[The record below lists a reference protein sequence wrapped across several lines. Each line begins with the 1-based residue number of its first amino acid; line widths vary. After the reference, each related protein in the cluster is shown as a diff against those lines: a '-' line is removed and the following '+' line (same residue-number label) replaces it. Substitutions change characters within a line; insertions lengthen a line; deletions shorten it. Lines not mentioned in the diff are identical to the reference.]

1 MCIAVGRER
10 EGGRTVGVDSV
21 SHGAGGSEIGEELEA
36 QADDE
41 VPDVSG
47 HLWTGD
53 EDAPD
58 QNYQDGVESIANVP
72 QPTGKENK
80 KGKKKNSYIIFF
92 SVIST

>member
-1 MCIAVGRER
+1 MPERLTLRVQSVAKQKCVHSCRER
-10 EGGRTVGVDSV
+10 EGGLNPAGVDSV
-21 SHGAGGSEIGEELEA
+21 SHGAGSSEIGEEFEA

-58 QNYQDGVESIANVP
+58 QYYQDGVESIANVP
-72 QPTGKENK
+72 QPKGKENK
-80 KGKKKNSYIIFF
+80 
-92 SVIST
+92 

>member
-1 MCIAVGRER
+1 M
-10 EGGRTVGVDSV
+10 DSV

-36 QADDE
+36 QADDK

-47 HLWTGD
+47 HLRTGD

-80 KGKKKNSYIIFF
+80 RRKIHISQNVHQISYWCNLHLKD
-92 SVIST
+92 

>member
-10 EGGRTVGVDSV
+10 EGGGTVGVDSV

-80 KGKKKNSYIIFF
+80 KGKKKFIYHFF
-92 SVIST
+92 